1 MKKRVLVVEDHEENR
16 RILRLLLASASIDMI
31 EAVTGEE
38 GVAAAE
44 RERPDLILMDI
55 QLPGLDGYEATR
67 RIKGNPAV
75 RHIPII
81 VVTSYALSG
90 DDVKAFEAG
99 CDAYVTKPFVPRELL
114 AKVREFLAKQ
124 PGASA

>member
-67 RIKGNPAV
+67 RIKANPAV

-114 AKVREFLAKQ
+114 AKVRGFLAKQ